1 MINFYG
7 KVLPIL
13 RKCMRIST
21 IIIGIQ
27 ICCTSLLMATGTR
40 AQEVNLNVTK
50 ASVKQVFKRIEQQ
63 AKVTFVY
70 DEQVINTLPALTLHI
85 KNEQL
90 TDVIN
95 QLQSKTQLQF
105 KMVGNYI
112 GVAQN
117 DADMPQ
123 IAQTQT
129 TEVAAAKIGGTVK
142 DIANQPLVGVTVTI
156 KGTQKGVTTD
166 ATGGFSIDAN
176 VGDILVFGYIG
187 YAKKEI
193 AVTGAAL
200 NVVLTE
206 DSKQLG
212 EVVVT
217 ALGIKKSEKSVTYST
232 QQVSGSELTRV
243 KSDNLMNSLNGKV
256 AGVTISPSA
265 SGVGGSAKV
274 ILRGN
279 KSAGG
284 NNQPLYVIDGIP
296 ISNGSNANGQPNST
310 YGTNVGQGGGMAGTS
325 TNQDGGDG
333 ISNLN
338 PEDIESISVLKG
350 ASAAALY
357 GSQAQNG
364 VILITTKKGKAGKT
378 QINFSSGYTINKLA
392 YKPEF
397 QNSYGQSA
405 PGSTY
410 SWGAPISGGGH
421 DNLSDFYQT
430 GNNWTNSI
438 NLSGGNEIA
447 QTYFSYA
454 NTDARGVEPNN
465 KLSRN
470 NFNLRETAKF
480 LNNKLTVDG
489 NVNYIDQKINN
500 APGLG
505 LYLNPLTGL
514 YLFPRGQDILPY
526 KNNYSLPPVAGGN
539 GVPTQ
544 NWPFNEDV
552 QQNPWWTVNNDPSV
566 AQRNRIL
573 INGSVKYDF
582 TSWLSLQVRGNLDR
596 TTDRYEQDLD
606 AGTNPVYSKANGQ
619 FLLSNQTTEQKYG
632 DALLTFT
639 VPMKSDFKID
649 GVLGA
654 SITDAMTTGNV
665 IGPDVTNS
673 YSGTGLLVPNV
684 FLPENLI
691 TAQNGPPVTTLL
703 ANHNQIQSL
712 FANAN
717 FSYKNWAYLTLT
729 GRNDWS
735 SNLAYTPNESYF
747 YPSAGLSFILNQ
759 MFNLP
764 KAITY
769 AKIRGTYAQVGN
781 TVPPYVTNPLT
792 HFNIGGGVILNS
804 VAPFPELKPERTKS
818 FELGTDLR
826 FLDDRL
832 SASFTYYK
840 SNTIN
845 QFIKVIP
852 SYVTTYSQGYV
863 NAGNIENSGIEFML
877 GYDVI
882 KSKDLTWNT
891 SFNGS
896 TFHNKVLDVDSKDG
910 INQFILTPN
919 LNNTYESVLAK
930 GGSFGDIYGVTLQ
943 RDAQGRVLIGAD
955 GTPQINSNFTK
966 IGNPNPKFQLG
977 WSNSFTYQ
985 KFSFSF
991 LVDGKFGGQVL
1002 SLTQAMMD
1010 KYGVSKVTGDARAA
1024 GGVAVNGVGP
1034 TGQAVS
1040 SVDPQKWYNTIGG
1053 RDGVSGEYI
1062 YSATVVR
1069 LREAA
1074 LGYTFPIKNSV
1085 FKSLKLAV
1093 TGRNLIYFYK
1103 KAPYDPEV
1111 TMSTGNGLSGVDVFN
1126 QPATRNFGLNL
1137 NVAL

>member
-40 AQEVNLNVTK
+40 AQEVNLNLTK
-50 ASVKQVFKRIEQQ
+50 ASIKQVFKTIEQQ

-70 DEQVINTLPALTLHI
+70 DEQVINSLPSVTLHV

-90 TDVIN
+90 PVVIN
-95 QLQSKTQLQF
+95 QLQNKTQLQF
-105 KMVGNYI
+105 KVVGNYI

-117 DADMPQ
+117 VADMPQ
-123 IAQTQT
+123 IDQTQT
-129 TEVAAAKIGGTVK
+129 IDVNAAKIGGTVK
-142 DIANQPLVGVTVTI
+142 DAAGQPLVGVTVTV

-166 ATGGFSIDAN
+166 VNGGFSIDAN
-176 VGDILVFGYIG
+176 VGDVLVFNYIG
-187 YAKKEI
+187 YAKKELPV
-193 AVTGAAL
+193 AGNAM
-200 NVVLTE
+200 NVVLAE

-217 ALGIKKSEKSVTYST
+217 ALGIKKSEKSLTYAT
-232 QQVSGSELTRV
+232 QQVAGSELTRV
-243 KSDNLMNSLNGKV
+243 KSDNLMNSLSGKV

-310 YGTNVGQGGGMAGTS
+310 YGTTVGQGGSSAAAN

-350 ASAAALY
+350 ASASALY

-378 QINFSSGYTINKLA
+378 QVNYNSSFTLNKIA
-392 YKPEF
+392 DKPEF
-397 QNSYGQSA
+397 QNSYGQTA

-410 SWGAPISGGGH
+410 SWGGPISNAH

-430 GNNWTNSI
+430 GRNWTNSI
-438 NLSGGNEIA
+438 NMSGGNEVA

-454 NTDARGVEPNN
+454 NTDARGIEPTNQ
-465 KLSRN
+465 LTRN

-480 LNNKLTVDG
+480 FNNKLTVDG

-526 KNNYSLPPVAGGN
+526 KNNFEIAPALGGN
-539 GVPTQ
+539 GAPTQ
-544 NWPFNEDV
+544 NWAFNEDV
-552 QQNPWWTVNNDPSV
+552 QQNPWWTINRDPTV
-566 AQRNRIL
+566 AQRNRLL
-573 INGSVKYDF
+573 INGSLKYEF
-582 TSWLSLQVRGNLDR
+582 TNWLSLQVRGNLDR
-596 TTDRYEQDLD
+596 TTDVYEQDLY
-606 AGTNPVYSKANGQ
+606 AGTNPVYARANGQ

-632 DALLTFT
+632 DALLTFN

-654 SITDAMTTGNV
+654 SVTDILTSGTS
-665 IGPDVTNS
+665 IGPDVNNN
-673 YSGTGLLVPNV
+673 YAGTGLLVPNV
-684 FLPENLI
+684 FLPENL
-691 TAQNGPPVTTLL
+691 TSAAGAPPVTTLA

-712 FANAN
+712 FGNAN
-717 FSYKNWAYLTLT
+717 LSYKNWAYLTLT
-729 GRNDWS
+729 ARNDWS
-735 SNLAYTPNESYF
+735 SNLAFTPNGSYF

-759 MFNLP
+759 MFSMP
-764 KAITY
+764 KEITY

-781 TVPPYVTNPLT
+781 TVPNYVTNPLT
-792 HFNIGGGVILNS
+792 HFGTGGSVNLNS

-818 FELGTDLR
+818 YEFGADLR
-826 FLDDRL
+826 FFDDRL
-832 SASFTYYK
+832 SASVTYYK
-840 SNTIN
+840 SNTRN
-845 QFIKVIP
+845 QFFKIAP
-852 SYVTTYSQGYV
+852 SVVTTYGAGYV
-863 NAGNIENSGIEFML
+863 NAGNIQNSGIEFVV
-877 GYDVI
+877 GYDVLRGD
-882 KSKDLTWNT
+882 KLNWNT

-896 TFHNKVLDVDSKDG
+896 TFNNKVIDVDSKDG
-910 INQFILTPN
+910 ISQFIITPS
-919 LNNTYESVLAK
+919 LNNSYESVLAT

-943 RDAQGRVLIGAD
+943 HDAQGRVIIGAD
-955 GTPQINSNFTK
+955 GTPQVNSGFTK

-977 WSNSFTYQ
+977 WNNSFTYH
-985 KFSFSF
+985 KVTFSF

-1010 KYGVSKVTGDARAA
+1010 KYGVSKATGDARAA
-1024 GGVAVNGVGP
+1024 GGVAVNGVSP

-1040 SVDPQKWYNTIGG
+1040 TVDPQKWYNTIGG

-1074 LGYTFPIKNSV
+1074 LGYTFPIKDSF
-1085 FKSLKLAV
+1085 FKSLRLSL